1 MNTLRHI
8 AQTLRRRADDDH
20 PLTVR
25 ELRTLA
31 AALEE
36 RETEAVQRGV
46 VFVDFVRA
54 PAFVPRIVP
63 GAVGGAVS

>member
-1 MNTLRHI
+1 MTTLRHI
-8 AQTLRRRADDDH
+8 AQTLCRRADDGH

-36 RETEAVQRGV
+36 RETGVVPRGV

-63 GAVGGAVS
+63 CVVRGGIQ

>member
-8 AQTLRRRADDDH
+8 AQTLRRRADDGH

-36 RETEAVQRGV
+36 REPEPVPRGV
-46 VFVDFVRA
+46 VFVDFVRSA
-54 PAFVPRIVP
+54 GFVPRIVP
-63 GAVGGAVS
+63 GVVRGAVS

>member
-8 AQTLRRRADDDH
+8 AQTLRRRADDGN

-36 RETEAVQRGV
+36 RETEPAQRGV

-54 PAFVPRIVP
+54 QGFVPRIVP
-63 GAVGGAVS
+63 GVVRGAVS